1 MRCLKADTDD
11 LFYICINNIPKLE
24 KHVLEEVI
32 KTVERSKKVKHL
44 SLAMTGI
51 IDTDAKVLFRSSHR
65 KCSVKKS
72 VLRNFT
78 KFTGKHLCQRLFFN
92 KVAGLRPANLLKKSL
107 WRRCFLLNFAKFL
120 RKPLSQNTFGRM
132 LLTFVLYFEVIF
144 ILICLF

>member
-51 IDTDAKVLFRSSHR
+51 IDTDAKVL
-65 KCSVKKS
+65 
-72 VLRNFT
+72 LR
-78 KFTGKHLCQRLFFN
+78 HI
-92 KVAGLRPANLLKKSL
+92 LKI
-107 WRRCFLLNFAKFL
+107 FL
-120 RKPLSQNTFGRM
+120 S
-132 LLTFVLYFEVIF
+132 
-144 ILICLF
+144 